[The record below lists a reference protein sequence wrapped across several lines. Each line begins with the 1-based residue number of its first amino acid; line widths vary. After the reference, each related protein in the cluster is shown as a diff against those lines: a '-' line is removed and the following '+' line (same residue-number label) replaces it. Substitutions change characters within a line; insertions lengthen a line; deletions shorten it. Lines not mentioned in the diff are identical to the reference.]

1 MRRESALLTVDRAL
15 RDAEPAYTP
24 PVAGSRGDT
33 LLQMMRFMEMFTLD
47 RAWSD
52 LGDGEFF
59 WEPVPGSWSVRQR
72 DECRT
77 ANPFGT
83 GDWVVDFDYGLAG
96 AAGNDEAVAPL
107 TTIAWLFWHVGS
119 MAGRAADLDFLGG
132 TKAADSGW
140 TSPYLADHPVFS
152 SSSSAVEAMRK
163 GWRAL
168 ERAMHAS
175 TDDGLNQAT
184 RFWGYPGFPGPPA
197 QGYLIIA
204 SVLNEI
210 SHHGTQVCM
219 LRDLYR
225 AVDGRSLG

>member
-1 MRRESALLTVDRAL
+1 
-15 RDAEPAYTP
+15 
-24 PVAGSRGDT
+24 
-33 LLQMMRFMEMFTLD
+33 MMLFIEMFTLD

-52 LGDGEFF
+52 LSDNEFF
-59 WEPVPGSWSVRQR
+59 WEPVPGSWNVRRR

-77 ANPFGT
+77 PNPFGS
-83 GDWVVDFDYGLAG
+83 GDWVADFDAEVAM
-96 AAGNDEAVAPL
+96 AAVEGKGFDPL
-107 TTIAWLFWHVGS
+107 TTVAWLFWHVGS

-132 TKAADSGW
+132 TEVAEHGW
-140 TSPYLADHPVFS
+140 TSPYIADHPVFRS
-152 SSSSAVEAMRK
+152 SSEAVDAMRR

-168 ERAMHAS
+168 DLAIRAS
-175 TDDGLNQAT
+175 TDEGLDQAT
-184 RFWGYPGFPGPPA
+184 RFWGYPGYPGPPA
-197 QGYLIIA
+197 QGYQIIA